1 MPYCPFL
8 QATDTIQKRNESS
21 TNSSHDEMSDIPGG
35 SFMIGGFSIWG
46 RPDEFPRHKV
56 KILGFYIDKHEVT
69 NA

>member
-1 MPYCPFL
+1 
-8 QATDTIQKRNESS
+8 
-21 TNSSHDEMSDIPGG
+21 MSDIPGG